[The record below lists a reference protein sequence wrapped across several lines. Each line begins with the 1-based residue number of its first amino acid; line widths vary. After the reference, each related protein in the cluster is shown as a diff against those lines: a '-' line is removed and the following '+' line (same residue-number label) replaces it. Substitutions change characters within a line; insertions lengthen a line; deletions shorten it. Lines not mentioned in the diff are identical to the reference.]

1 MATGEANGSDLLIV
15 PAGKWAYHAWHRYG
29 AYICQAGRSFRS
41 DVDRIGYYANNAIY
55 PEFPRIQGHRDHVRE
70 SRETVH
76 AWITSGDPVDARFAA
91 VIGLLL
97 LDGRQEGGES
107 QIFLLSPPHSQ
118 DTLLISHPIRNTSRA
133 GRGSAWT
140 QGHRYITEAVIR
152 SEPET
157 TAALDALLKST
168 R

>member
-1 MATGEANGSDLLIV
+1 MEAGAANDSKVLIV

-41 DVDRIGYYANNAIY
+41 DARRIGYYANYEIFS
-55 PEFPRIQGHRDHVRE
+55 EFPCIQEHRDYVPENRE
-70 SRETVH
+70 SIQ
-76 AWITSGDPVDARFAA
+76 AWLTSGNVVDARFAA

-97 LDGRQEGGES
+97 LDGRHEGGES
-107 QIFLLSPPHSQ
+107 QIFLLSPPQSPE
-118 DTLLISHPIRNTSRA
+118 TLVISHPIHKISRT

-140 QGHRYITEAVIR
+140 QGHRYVPESMIR

-157 TAALDALLKST
+157 TSELDALLKRT

>member
-1 MATGEANGSDLLIV
+1 MATGEAIDSDLLIV

-55 PEFPRIQGHRDHVRE
+55 PEFPCIQGYRDHVRE

-76 AWITSGDPVDARFAA
+76 AWLTSGDPVDARFAA
-91 VIGLLL
+91 AVGLLL
-97 LDGRQEGGES
+97 LDDRQEGGES
-107 QIFLLSPPHSQ
+107 QIFLLSPPRSQ
-118 DTLLISHPIRNTSRA
+118 ETLVISLPIRNTSHT

-140 QGHRYITEAVIR
+140 QGHRYVPEAVIR
-152 SEPET
+152 SEPES
-157 TAALDALLKST
+157 TAELDVLLKST